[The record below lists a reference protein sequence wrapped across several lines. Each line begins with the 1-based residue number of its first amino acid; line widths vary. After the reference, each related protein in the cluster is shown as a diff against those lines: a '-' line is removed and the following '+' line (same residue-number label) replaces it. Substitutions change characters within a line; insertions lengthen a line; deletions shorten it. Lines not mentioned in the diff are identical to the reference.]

1 MTEEEL
7 YDLSDEELEAA
18 FKDAKTEAGSPEDG
32 LAGTEVEEDNDELD
46 LEQDQDENE
55 VDELEQPEQ
64 DSDDDTS
71 DDDEDEEDTDDDSE
85 TEEDDLDGDS
95 ETEDE
100 QTEPVDDKSKEP
112 AQPVQD
118 EKVTFKANGQEYTFT
133 NDEMKSQFGKVFGQ
147 AMDYTKKMQQIKPYR
162 KTIDAIESAG
172 LGQND
177 VSLMIDVLKGDK
189 DAIANVLKRTGV
201 DALDLDTENSNYVAK
216 DYGRSDTEL
225 NIKDIID
232 DISGDKEYAT
242 THTVLEKQWDD
253 SSRDEFV
260 KNPELIKLLHTDVK
274 SGMFDNVNPIAQK
287 LKVYDGASKSDLE
300 YYKMA
305 AQQYFDGQARDEAV
319 TAAQDE
325 TRRVTEERSAEA
337 KRIAEVKASNAKQ
350 RATKA
355 ASQKRKAAAPT
366 GKKAAGTNK
375 SIDYLDDSDEAFEE
389 WYNSIQ
395 DL

>member
-1 MTEEEL
+1 
-7 YDLSDEELEAA
+7 
-18 FKDAKTEAGSPEDG
+18 
-32 LAGTEVEEDNDELD
+32 
-46 LEQDQDENE
+46 
-55 VDELEQPEQ
+55 
-64 DSDDDTS
+64 
-71 DDDEDEEDTDDDSE
+71 
-85 TEEDDLDGDS
+85 
-95 ETEDE
+95 
-100 QTEPVDDKSKEP
+100 
-112 AQPVQD
+112 
-118 EKVTFKANGQEYTFT
+118 
-133 NDEMKSQFGKVFGQ
+133 
-147 AMDYTKKMQQIKPYR
+147 
-162 KTIDAIESAG
+162 
-172 LGQND
+172 
-177 VSLMIDVLKGDK
+177 
-189 DAIANVLKRTGV
+189 
-201 DALDLDTENSNYVAK
+201 
-216 DYGRSDTEL
+216 
-225 NIKDIID
+225 
-232 DISGDKEYAT
+232 
-242 THTVLEKQWDD
+242 
-253 SSRDEFV
+253 
-260 KNPELIKLLHTDVK
+260 VK